1 VGVVEAPVVVV
12 LDDDEEEINGDD
24 INHVKIVCRFM

>member
-1 VGVVEAPVVVV
+1 VGVVAPVVVV
-12 LDDDEEEINGDD
+12 LDDDEEENGDD

>member
-12 LDDDEEEINGDD
+12 LDDDEEENGDD

>member
-12 LDDDEEEINGDD
+12 LDDDEEENGDD
-24 INHVKIVCRFM
+24 INYVKIVCRFM

>member
-12 LDDDEEEINGDD
+12 LDDDEEENGED